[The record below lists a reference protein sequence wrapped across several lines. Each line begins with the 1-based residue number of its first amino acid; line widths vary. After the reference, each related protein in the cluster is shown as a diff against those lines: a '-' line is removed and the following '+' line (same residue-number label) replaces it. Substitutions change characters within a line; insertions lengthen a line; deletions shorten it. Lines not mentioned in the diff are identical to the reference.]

1 MTQLYTPFMAQAGK
15 TIGAAMTKRTQ
26 NRLYSDAYMGKP
38 GAMEQL
44 MQVSPQMAN
53 QLQQQNQQSEQLKLQ
68 QAATK
73 QKRGE
78 EVIRQ
83 NTPLLK
89 AEAEA
94 VANFDN
100 TVDANKYRVRRL
112 GELKQTNPELAALIG
127 DNPITQD
134 HLEQLWTVYRD
145 KPESEK
151 PMTKYQEQSLEM
163 KEKQLDKETSNIQDE
178 KYYQELKKTDPERA
192 KRFGQDVGLVSKEGR
207 ELSGHNQKNLTK
219 YSDAAVTAQNMGGKF
234 EYLASEFERL
244 DPAAGVAGTAHN
256 FLKEITGSQDAV
268 SEIRTEY
275 MKLRAS
281 QLVKNLPPGAASEKD
296 VQLALSGF
304 PSPDANS
311 KHMASFLRGLS
322 KLQAFDEKFNTFKAE
337 FLSEKGHE
345 RGMLKAWKEQQPV
358 DIGKATKTATSATGE
373 KLYLINNEWVKA
385 DG

>member
-1 MTQLYTPFMAQAGK
+1 M
-15 TIGAAMTKRTQ
+15 
-26 NRLYSDAYMGKP
+26 DKP

-44 MQVSPQMAN
+44 MQANPAMAN
-53 QLQQQNQQSEQLKLQ
+53 QLQQKKQQAEQLKLQ
-68 QAATK
+68 QAAK
-73 QKRGE
+73 QEARMKKLFTDNKEIIDQVVEDVAKFETFEEAKGYFDRKKEEHRPIFGNMLDNVQLTEQMWQESKTVNLERG
-78 EVIRQ
+78 
-83 NTPLLK
+83 K
-89 AEAEA
+89 A
-94 VANFDN
+94 
-100 TVDANKYRVRRL
+100 
-112 GELKQTNPELAALIG
+112 AA
-127 DNPITQD
+127 
-134 HLEQLWTVYRD
+134 
-145 KPESEK
+145 
-151 PMTKYQEQSLEM
+151 PMTEYQEQSLAM
-163 KEKQLDKETSNIQDE
+163 KQKQLEKETSNIQDE
-178 KYYQELKKTDPERA
+178 KYYQELKKIDPERA
-192 KRFGQDVGLVSKEGR
+192 KRFGQDVGLVTKEGR

-219 YSDAAVTAQNMGGKF
+219 YNDAAVTAQNMSGKF

-244 DPAAGVAGTAHN
+244 DPASGVAGTAHN

-345 RGMLKAWKEQQPV
+345 RGMLKAWKERQPV
-358 DIGKATKTATSATGE
+358 DISKATKTATGAAGE
-373 KLYLINNEWVKA
+373 KLYLIDNEWVKA